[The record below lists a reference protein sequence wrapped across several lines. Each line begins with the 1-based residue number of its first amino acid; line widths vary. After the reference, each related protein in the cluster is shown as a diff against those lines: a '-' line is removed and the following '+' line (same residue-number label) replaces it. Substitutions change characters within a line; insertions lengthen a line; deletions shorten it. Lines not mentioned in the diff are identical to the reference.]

1 MYIYSAFENDDVDVE
16 NEASSG
22 VNRITISFSNTE
34 QQKKK
39 NTKKTEI
46 KALSLSLFTRA
57 KHVLSRKETEER
69 EERERETFDER
80 VMRTVF
86 F

>member
-1 MYIYSAFENDDVDVE
+1 LYIYSAFENDE
-16 NEASSG
+16 NENENVALQSG

-46 KALSLSLFTRA
+46 KVSLSPFTRA
-57 KHVLSRKETEER
+57 KHALSRKETEER
-69 EERERETFDER
+69 EGERERDF
-80 VMRTVF
+80 
-86 F
+86 